1 MEETITIAW
10 TDIVTAIAA
19 GLTVLILLAAAFY
32 ARNQIKCVE
41 RTREAQLLTDLS
53 RRWNE
58 EKLTEARKAVRN
70 YKNGSELKDAVQKLR
85 ESNHDEY
92 YVLVRLPDFFEAL
105 GVLVN
110 TSCLSKQL
118 TKDLFGTAIGYYHKL
133 YVPAIKYLRK
143 KYNDENIY
151 KWFDDLTEKLNEPSQ

>member
-10 TDIVTAIAA
+10 TDIVTAVAA
-19 GLTVLILLAAAFY
+19 GLTVLILLAAAIY

-53 RRWNE
+53 ERWNGE
-58 EKLTEARKAVRN
+58 QLTESRRAVWN
-70 YKNGSELKDAVQKLR
+70 YKNADELKDAVQRLGEK
-85 ESNHDEY
+85 NDEEAY
-92 YVLVRLPDFFEAL
+92 ILIRLPDFFEAL

-118 TKDLFGTAIGYYHKL
+118 TKDLFGTAIGYYHKR
-133 YVPAIKYLRK
+133 YEPAMQYLRK
-143 KYNDENIY
+143 KYEDENIY
-151 KWFDDLTEKLNEPSQ
+151 KWFDDLAEKLNEPS